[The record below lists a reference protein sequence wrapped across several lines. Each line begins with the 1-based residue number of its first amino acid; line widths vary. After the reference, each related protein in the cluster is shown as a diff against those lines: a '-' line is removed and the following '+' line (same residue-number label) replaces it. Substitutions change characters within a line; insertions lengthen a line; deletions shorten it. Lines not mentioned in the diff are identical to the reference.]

1 MKKSSFFISIFL
13 SFLLTFSCFFFT
25 ACKKVNPLYERVSE
39 LRLALYEGQSENFT
53 LSASYGFKETPY
65 NNDSSVGKKV
75 YLLTFKLL
83 GKETDG
89 VNFSLSFNFNSQPYS
104 ANFKLNPVT
113 HNLTASVE
121 IDDFN
126 EKKFS
131 VTISGGGAPET
142 VNLKSILPENTLDYK
157 KALDHLYAD
166 QQPLINAYLDKNG
179 NFNAEIYA
187 RVLVKNQKP
196 YWYIGIAS
204 GNGNLKALLID
215 GFSGKTLAIREIF

>member
-13 SFLLTFSCFFFT
+13 SFLLAFCCLFFT

-39 LRLALYEGQSENFT
+39 LRLSLYEGQSENFT
-53 LSASYGFKETPY
+53 ISASYGFKETPF

-75 YLLTFKLL
+75 YILSFKLF

-89 VNFSLSFNFNSQPYS
+89 VSYTLKFEFEQQNYS
-104 ANFKLNPVT
+104 ATFKLNPVT

-121 IDDFN
+121 LDNFN
-126 EKKFS
+126 ENEFS

-142 VNLKSILPENTLDYK
+142 VNLRSILPEKTIDYK
-157 KALDHLYAD
+157 KALDYLYAD
-166 QQPLINAYLDKNG
+166 QQPLIKAYLDDNG

-215 GFSGKTLAIREIF
+215 GFSGKVLAIREVF